1 MTASPASTLA
11 LGNNVHIFA
20 RPSRRQALAWCFEV
34 ALGCGPVR
42 TVQHPAMPEPM
53 LVVDFP
59 GGGHLSI
66 EFIEDA
72 PDADRP
78 RLGAWLELRA
88 ADPAATMRAAL
99 EAGLTEVQHPGHPYY
114 VMAPGGQVFTIAPL
128 R

>member
-1 MTASPASTLA
+1 VNAAQVAHIA
-11 LGNNVHIFA
+11 LGNNAHLFA
-20 RPSRRQALAWCFEV
+20 RPSRRQELAWCFEV

-59 GGGHLSI
+59 SGGHLSI
-66 EFIEDA
+66 EFVEEA

-88 ADPAATMRAAL
+88 TDPAAVMRAAVA
-99 EAGLTEVQHPGHPYY
+99 AGLTEVKHPGHPYY

-128 R
+128 T